1 MFQNNHPS
9 SFMSIS
15 RTLALDSISEI
26 MMPNGH
32 VTRKLD
38 FLGTV
43 RVYGQHYFNVWR
55 RYNNVYEIVIE
66 DFAGDFHFHK
76 DYTIRESIQKVLCLS
91 DEQIHGLYTI
101 DAISFKHRADVSEDV
116 TSMRWTEIEHRWYAL
131 DMNLGGILHDFHR
144 VLSNAPVA
152 NDDMKEEDVE
162 QPDRNLLFEPSWQR
176 NTENASYSLI
186 HEPVATSI
194 PLTERFSELTG
205 FSDVSGYTVLRNGT
219 KIAKPLH

>member
-1 MFQNNHPS
+1 M
-9 SFMSIS
+9 S
-15 RTLALDSISEI
+15 RTHTLDTISEI
-26 MMPNGH
+26 IMPNGH

-38 FLGTV
+38 FLGTIC
-43 RVYGQHYFNVWR
+43 VYGQHYFNVWR

-131 DMNLGGILHDFHR
+131 DLNVGGIHRDFHR
-144 VLSNAPVA
+144 IQTD
-152 NDDMKEEDVE
+152 NDEKEEVE
-162 QPDRNLLFEPSWQR
+162 QAPQTDGGFFEPTWQHAT
-176 NTENASYSLI
+176 NNVVI
-186 HEPVATSI
+186 EPSATSI

-205 FSDVSGYTVLRNGT
+205 FSDVSGYTVLRNGN
-219 KIAKPLH
+219 KIPKPQRG

>member
-1 MFQNNHPS
+1 MSEISHHSPS
-9 SFMSIS
+9 MS
-15 RTLALDSISEI
+15 RTHTLNTISEI
-26 MMPNGH
+26 IMPNGH

-38 FLGTV
+38 FLGTI

-131 DMNLGGILHDFHR
+131 DLNVGGIHRDFHR
-144 VLSNAPVA
+144 ILS
-152 NDDMKEEDVE
+152 DDDEKVE
-162 QPDRNLLFEPSWQR
+162 QVTQTDSWPQ
-176 NTENASYSLI
+176 NVETATYSLI
-186 HEPVATSI
+186 HEPAATSI
-194 PLTERFSELTG
+194 PLTARFAELNG
-205 FSDVSGYTVLRNGT
+205 FTELDGFTVLRNGT
-219 KIAKPLH
+219 KIAKPRP

>member
-1 MFQNNHPS
+1 M
-9 SFMSIS
+9 S
-15 RTLALDSISEI
+15 RTHTLDTISEI
-26 MMPNGH
+26 IMPNGH

-38 FLGTV
+38 FLGTIC
-43 RVYGQHYFNVWR
+43 VYGQHYFNVWR

-131 DMNLGGILHDFHR
+131 DLNVGGIHRDFHR
-144 VLSNAPVA
+144 IQTD
-152 NDDMKEEDVE
+152 NDEKEEVE
-162 QPDRNLLFEPSWQR
+162 QPCQDIPDIPITNRNLLFEPM
-176 NTENASYSLI
+176 
-186 HEPVATSI
+186 ATPI
-194 PLTERFSELTG
+194 RLTDRFTDD
-205 FSDVSGYTVLRNGT
+205 FTVLRNGT
-219 KIAKPLH
+219 KIAKPRP

>member
-1 MFQNNHPS
+1 
-9 SFMSIS
+9 
-15 RTLALDSISEI
+15 
-26 MMPNGH
+26 MPNGH

-66 DFAGDFHFHK
+66 DFVGDFHFHK

-101 DAISFKHRADVSEDV
+101 DAVSFKHRADVSEDV

-144 VLSNAPVA
+144 ISSNAPVA
-152 NDDMKEEDVE
+152 IDDEKEEVGQAPQTE
-162 QPDRNLLFEPSWQR
+162 TLFEPTWQR
-176 NTENASYSLI
+176 TLENATYSLS
-186 HEPVATSI
+186 HEPAATSI
-194 PLTERFSELTG
+194 PLTTRFSELSG
-205 FSDVSGYTVLRNGT
+205 FTVLRNGT
-219 KIAKPLH
+219 KIAKPCH

>member
-1 MFQNNHPS
+1 
-9 SFMSIS
+9 MSIS
-15 RTLALDSISEI
+15 RTLTLDSISEI

-91 DEQIHGLYTI
+91 DEQIRGMYTI
-101 DAISFKHRADVSEDV
+101 DAVSFKHRADVSEDV

-144 VLSNAPVA
+144 VLSNAPVT
-152 NDDMKEEDVE
+152 NDDDMKEEVE
-162 QPDRNLLFEPSWQR
+162 QAPQTEIFFEPRWQR
-176 NTENASYSLI
+176 TLENATYNTVV
-186 HEPVATSI
+186 EPEATSI
-194 PLTERFSELTG
+194 PLTARFSELSG
-205 FSDVSGYTVLRNGT
+205 FTVLRNGT
-219 KIAKPLH
+219 KIAKVRQGPVGL

>member
-1 MFQNNHPS
+1 M
-9 SFMSIS
+9 FMS
-15 RTLALDSISEI
+15 RAHTLDSISEI
-26 MMPNGH
+26 VMPNGH

-38 FLGTV
+38 FLGTI

-66 DFAGDFHFHK
+66 DFVGDFHFHK

-91 DEQIHGLYTI
+91 DEQIHGVYTI
-101 DAISFKHRADVSEDV
+101 DAVSFKHRADVSEDV

-144 VLSNAPVA
+144 ILSNAPVA
-152 NDDMKEEDVE
+152 NDDEKEEVE
-162 QPDRNLLFEPSWQR
+162 QAPQTETLFEPHWQHATY
-176 NTENASYSLI
+176 NVVV
-186 HEPVATSI
+186 EPEATSI
-194 PLTERFSELTG
+194 PLTDRFSEFTG

-219 KIAKPLH
+219 KIAKAAHP

>member
-1 MFQNNHPS
+1 M
-9 SFMSIS
+9 S
-15 RTLALDSISEI
+15 RTHTLDTISEI
-26 MMPNGH
+26 IMPNGH

-38 FLGTV
+38 FLGTIC
-43 RVYGQHYFNVWR
+43 VYGQHYFNVWR

-131 DMNLGGILHDFHR
+131 DLNVGGIHRDFHR
-144 VLSNAPVA
+144 IQTD
-152 NDDMKEEDVE
+152 NDEKEEVE
-162 QPDRNLLFEPSWQR
+162 QPYQDIPDTSITNRNLLFEPM
-176 NTENASYSLI
+176 
-186 HEPVATSI
+186 ATPI
-194 PLTERFSELTG
+194 RLTDRFTDD
-205 FSDVSGYTVLRNGT
+205 FTVLRNGT
-219 KIAKPLH
+219 KIAKPRP

>member
-1 MFQNNHPS
+1 M
-9 SFMSIS
+9 S
-15 RTLALDSISEI
+15 RTHTLDTISEI
-26 MMPNGH
+26 IMPNGH

-38 FLGTV
+38 FLGTIC
-43 RVYGQHYFNVWR
+43 VYGQHYFNVWR

-131 DMNLGGILHDFHR
+131 DLNVGGIHRDFHR
-144 VLSNAPVA
+144 IQTD
-152 NDDMKEEDVE
+152 NDEKEEVE
-162 QPDRNLLFEPSWQR
+162 QPYQDIPDTSITNRNLLFEP
-176 NTENASYSLI
+176 I
-186 HEPVATSI
+186 ATPI
-194 PLTERFSELTG
+194 RLTDRFTDD
-205 FSDVSGYTVLRNGT
+205 FTVLRNGT
-219 KIAKPLH
+219 KIAKPRP

>member
-1 MFQNNHPS
+1 
-9 SFMSIS
+9 MSIS
-15 RTLALDSISEI
+15 RAHTLDTISEI
-26 MMPNGH
+26 IMPNGH

-38 FLGTV
+38 FLGTI

-91 DEQIHGLYTI
+91 DEQIRGMYTI
-101 DAISFKHRADVSEDV
+101 DAVSFKHRADVSEDV

-131 DMNLGGILHDFHR
+131 DMNLGGILHDFHGIQ
-144 VLSNAPVA
+144 V
-152 NDDMKEEDVE
+152 NDDDEKEEVE
-162 QPDRNLLFEPSWQR
+162 QAPQLDSWQQNLE
-176 NTENASYSLI
+176 NTTYHLI

-205 FSDVSGYTVLRNGT
+205 FSDVSGYTVLRNGN
-219 KIAKPLH
+219 KIAKASHPQCS

>member
-1 MFQNNHPS
+1 M
-9 SFMSIS
+9 
-15 RTLALDSISEI
+15 L
-26 MMPNGH
+26 PNGH
-32 VTRKLD
+32 VARKLD
-38 FLGTV
+38 LLATIS
-43 RVYGQHYFNVWR
+43 VYGNHYFNVWR

-144 VLSNAPVA
+144 VQTD
-152 NDDMKEEDVE
+152 DDMKEEAE
-162 QPDRNLLFEPSWQR
+162 QVSQPGIWRQNSE
-176 NTENASYSLI
+176 NTAYNLI
-186 HEPVATSI
+186 HEPAATSI
-194 PLTERFSELTG
+194 PLTARFSELTG

-219 KIAKPLH
+219 KIAKSHSG

>member
-1 MFQNNHPS
+1 M
-9 SFMSIS
+9 S
-15 RTLALDSISEI
+15 RTHTLDTISEI
-26 MMPNGH
+26 IMPNGH

-38 FLGTV
+38 FLGTI

-131 DMNLGGILHDFHR
+131 DLNVGGIHRDFHR
-144 VLSNAPVA
+144 ILS
-152 NDDMKEEDVE
+152 DDDEKVE
-162 QPDRNLLFEPSWQR
+162 QVTQTDSWPQ
-176 NTENASYSLI
+176 NVETATYSLI
-186 HEPVATSI
+186 HEPAATSI
-194 PLTERFSELTG
+194 PLTARFSEIDD
-205 FSDVSGYTVLRNGT
+205 FTVLRNGT
-219 KIAKPLH
+219 KIAKPRP

>member
-1 MFQNNHPS
+1 
-9 SFMSIS
+9 MSIS
-15 RTLALDSISEI
+15 RNHTLDTISEI
-26 MMPNGH
+26 IMPNGH

-38 FLGTV
+38 FLGTI

-91 DEQIHGLYTI
+91 DEQIRGMYTI
-101 DAISFKHRADVSEDV
+101 DAVSFKHRADVSEDV

-131 DMNLGGILHDFHR
+131 DMNLGGILHDFHGI
-144 VLSNAPVA
+144 VA
-152 NDDMKEEDVE
+152 NNDDEKVEVE
-162 QPDRNLLFEPSWQR
+162 QPSQPDSWPRNM
-176 NTENASYSLI
+176 ENATYRLI

-194 PLTERFSELTG
+194 PLTERFAEVNG
-205 FSDVSGYTVLRNGT
+205 FAEVSGFTVLRNGT
-219 KIAKPLH
+219 KIAKVRQGPVGL

>member
-1 MFQNNHPS
+1 
-9 SFMSIS
+9 MSMS
-15 RTLALDSISEI
+15 RAHTLDTISEI

-32 VTRKLD
+32 ITRKLD
-38 FLGTV
+38 FLGTI

-66 DFAGDFHFHK
+66 DFTGDFHFHK

-101 DAISFKHRADVSEDV
+101 DAISFKHCADVSEDV

-144 VLSNAPVA
+144 ILSNAPMA
-152 NDDMKEEDVE
+152 NDDEKVE
-162 QPDRNLLFEPSWQR
+162 VERVPQTETFFEPNWQHAT
-176 NTENASYSLI
+176 NNVVV
-186 HEPVATSI
+186 EPVATSI
-194 PLTERFSELTG
+194 PLTERFTELNDFT
-205 FSDVSGYTVLRNGT
+205 LLCNGT
-219 KIAKPLH
+219 KIAKVRQGPVGL

>member
-1 MFQNNHPS
+1 M
-9 SFMSIS
+9 S
-15 RTLALDSISEI
+15 RTHTLDTISEI
-26 MMPNGH
+26 IMPNGH

-38 FLGTV
+38 FLGTIS
-43 RVYGQHYFNVWR
+43 VYGQHYFNVWR

-91 DEQIHGLYTI
+91 NEQIHGVYTI

-144 VLSNAPVA
+144 VHTD
-152 NDDMKEEDVE
+152 DDMKEEVE
-162 QPDRNLLFEPSWQR
+162 QPDIWRQNSE
-176 NTENASYSLI
+176 NTAYNLI
-186 HEPVATSI
+186 HEPAATSI

-205 FSDVSGYTVLRNGT
+205 FSDVSGYTMLRIGNKIT
-219 KIAKPLH
+219 KPQRG

>member
-1 MFQNNHPS
+1 
-9 SFMSIS
+9 
-15 RTLALDSISEI
+15 
-26 MMPNGH
+26 MPNGH

-38 FLGTV
+38 FLGTIC
-43 RVYGQHYFNVWR
+43 VYGQHYFNVWR

-131 DMNLGGILHDFHR
+131 DLNVGGIHRDFHR
-144 VLSNAPVA
+144 IQTD
-152 NDDMKEEDVE
+152 NDEKEEVE
-162 QPDRNLLFEPSWQR
+162 QPYQDIPDTSITNRNLLFEPM
-176 NTENASYSLI
+176 
-186 HEPVATSI
+186 ATPI
-194 PLTERFSELTG
+194 RLTDRFTDD
-205 FSDVSGYTVLRNGT
+205 FTVLRNGT
-219 KIAKPLH
+219 KIAKPRP

>member
-9 SFMSIS
+9 SFMSMS
-15 RTLALDSISEI
+15 RAHTLDTISEI
-26 MMPNGH
+26 VMPNGH

-38 FLGTV
+38 FLGTI
-43 RVYGQHYFNVWR
+43 RVYGKHYFNVWR

-91 DEQIHGLYTI
+91 NEQIHGLYTI

-131 DMNLGGILHDFHR
+131 DMNVGGILHDFHGI
-144 VLSNAPVA
+144 S
-152 NDDMKEEDVE
+152 NDDDTKEEVE
-162 QPDRNLLFEPSWQR
+162 QLDRNLLFEPNWQHAT
-176 NTENASYSLI
+176 NDVVI
-186 HEPVATSI
+186 EPSATSI

-205 FSDVSGYTVLRNGT
+205 FSDVSGYTVLRNGN
-219 KIAKPLH
+219 KISKP